1 MLVIKCRLNLKTH
14 VGVELGGDLLGLVCL
29 VVSRELVEDGP
40 APPPTV
46 VVVGRRRLGVP
57 VRVGVLGCNSID
69 ILDTSLNLS
78 LMMFGVVRCV

>member
-1 MLVIKCRLNLKTH
+1 MTH

-46 VVVGRRRLGVP
+46 VVVGRRSLGVP
-57 VRVGVLGCNSID
+57 VRVG
-69 ILDTSLNLS
+69 ILK
-78 LMMFGVVRCV
+78 R